1 MSKLQSFVEWMARGR
16 RTGRT
21 AYVLRELDLPDPVPG
36 SEWVLDTK
44 FNAAEELLRNPEL
57 KVTIAAAIKKGVEI
71 VGAVELKV
79 KQKPSPSL
87 ADDTRLDD
95 VDLPTRIHKALTFNG
110 IRTVGELRKT
120 QDATLL
126 TFQDFGHRS
135 IAYVREYLG
144 FAVDPGA
151 RINS

>member
-1 MSKLQSFVEWMARGR
+1 MSKLERYVEWMTRGR

-21 AYVLRELDLPDPVPG
+21 AYVLREWDLPEPIPG
-36 SEWVLDTK
+36 SEWALDTK
-44 FNAAEELLRNPEL
+44 FNAAEELLHNPEL
-57 KVTIAAAIKKGVEI
+57 KVTIVAVLKKGVEI

-79 KQKPSPSL
+79 KQKPSPML

-95 VDLPTRIHKALTFNG
+95 VDLPTRIHKALTLNG
-110 IRTVGELRKT
+110 IKTVGELRKT
-120 QDATLL
+120 REATLL

-144 FAVDPGA
+144 FDG
-151 RINS
+151 

>member
-1 MSKLQSFVEWMARGR
+1 MSKLERYVEWMSRGR

-21 AYVLRELDLPDPVPG
+21 AYVLRDGHLPDPIPG
-36 SEWVLDTK
+36 AEWVLDTG

-57 KVTIAAAIKKGVEI
+57 KVTIVAALKKGVEI

-87 ADDTRLDD
+87 ADETHLDD

-110 IRTVGELRKT
+110 ITTIGDLRKT
-120 QDATLL
+120 PEATLL

-144 FAVDPGA
+144 FAG
-151 RINS
+151 